1 MDLSKAFDCI
11 PHDLLIAKLHAYGF
25 HENSLT
31 FFCSYLKRR
40 KQNVKINNTYSL
52 FKELFSGVPQ
62 GSILGPILFNI
73 FINDLFLWL
82 STAEL
87 HNFADDNTI
96 SAFSKDLQ
104 ELIKRL
110 EDASECAKKWFTNNC
125 MIVNPGKFQSIII
138 ESSKGKI
145 NPQSLKINDN
155 FIETSESVKLLG
167 IEIDNHLNFQSHV
180 STICRKAAGQLNA
193 LSRLKSFLNQD
204 QRNIIASSF
213 IYSNFNYCPLIWH
226 FCSQR
231 LVNKIEN
238 IQKRTLRF
246 VLSKCTMEV
255 CRLRVLAFEVFRSVN
270 KLNPV
275 YMQILFEKNVN
286 SKRYKDDLKVPIRN
300 SVTFGD
306 KSVRVLGSH
315 IWNMLPAELKR
326 KTS

>member
-1 MDLSKAFDCI
+1 M
-11 PHDLLIAKLHAYGF
+11 
-25 HENSLT
+25 
-31 FFCSYLKRR
+31 
-40 KQNVKINNTYSL
+40 
-52 FKELFSGVPQ
+52 
-62 GSILGPILFNI
+62 
-73 FINDLFLWL
+73 
-82 STAEL
+82 

-104 ELIKRL
+104 EFIKRL
-110 EDASECAKKWFTNNC
+110 EDASERAIKWFTNNC

-145 NPQSLKINDN
+145 KPQSLKINGN

-180 STICRKAAGQLNA
+180 STICRRAAGQLNA
-193 LSRLKSFLNQD
+193 FSRLKSFLNQD
-204 QRNIIASSF
+204 QRNIIADSF

-231 LVNKIEN
+231 LINKIEN

-246 VLSKCTMEV
+246 VLNDYTSNYETLLNKSSKCTMEV
-255 CRLRVLAFEVFRSVN
+255 RRLRLLALEVFRFVN

-275 YMQILFEKNVN
+275 YMQSLLEKNVN
-286 SKRYKDDLKVPIRN
+286 SKRYKDDLKVPMRN

-326 KTS
+326 ETSYGKLKTKIDNWFGPKCNCSAWKYVGIKLQLYYIMISTK